1 MASRQKGG
9 GVGTFARGAELWM
22 QQAKLFAGAVASVC
36 IVSLFV
42 GLLVGIGYFFL
53 ATSSDTRYLGAKY
66 FEARLLTIIPLPNNK
81 VTLRTEA
88 GEEHVMPEEA
98 ISSTSEDGD
107 DAIAA
112 AQNGALFGLLSAIG
126 AFVLIVLFWIE
137 YGKRKLTDQQ
147 LRGATLVD
155 AETLT
160 RDMEAR
166 NDCSPY
172 RLAGVP
178 IRRKAENLHTLIA
191 GAQGVGKS
199 QQFFSL
205 MTQVRSR
212 PKRAI
217 VYDPSGEFTAAFY
230 REGKDILLNP
240 LDKRSPNWNPWREIG
255 NEIHFD
261 NMAEG
266 LIPIP
271 PKVSDPFF
279 AIAGRNVFKDSLR
292 ALGRQGRKSN
302 ADLYRAIAKS
312 NLEALHA
319 ILAGEAAATYVDPVT
334 ERTGM
339 SLKMTVQNQLDCF
352 RFLHDEGEPFSI
364 RKWIQNEDDDSWLF
378 ITVTEE
384 QKVALLPLISLW
396 VDIAIR
402 AVLSLKPIHCERLW
416 FFLDE
421 LPTLQK
427 LEILKLALTNTRKYG
442 ACFVLGIQDF
452 SQLYEIYG
460 EHLAR
465 TIISGCQTKLL
476 LRVTDGEAAKA
487 LAIAIGQA
495 ELDEKEETLSIGI
508 DDQRD
513 GMSVFARRNLR
524 DLVLSSEILH
534 LPDMAGYLVTPG
546 DYPIARVS
554 YDYVEYPQ
562 IVTPFIGR
570 EVFSLDGGG
579 KTNAAP
585 AASHGAPNGAK
596 PGSGSG
602 PASDS
607 AAGVKLKPGQ
617 MLDLAT
623 GEICTAATASGG
635 ASGAPENTS
644 APTGAPALAGAAT
657 TEAPRPPAAP
667 SAPAGVAAG
676 AVAEDGEDG
685 DSGPDKPARA
695 RRPPRPRPKGG
706 VDPLAVT
713 GEDKA
718 GLGDVLG

>member
-1 MASRQKGG
+1 
-9 GVGTFARGAELWM
+9 
-22 QQAKLFAGAVASVC
+22 
-36 IVSLFV
+36 
-42 GLLVGIGYFFL
+42 
-53 ATSSDTRYLGAKY
+53 
-66 FEARLLTIIPLPNNK
+66 LLTVIPLPNNT
-81 VTLRTEA
+81 VTLRTGA
-88 GEEHVMPEEA
+88 GEVHVTPEEA
-98 ISSTSEDGD
+98 ISRTGD
-107 DAIAA
+107 DGEDAITA
-112 AQNGALFGLLSAIG
+112 AQNGALFGGLSTIG
-126 AFVLIVLFWIE
+126 AFMLIVLFWIE

-155 AETLT
+155 GQTLT
-160 RDMEAR
+160 RDLEAR

-178 IRRKAENLHTLIA
+178 IRKKAENLHTLIA

-205 MTQVRSR
+205 MTQVRAR
-212 PKRAI
+212 KKRAI
-217 VYDPSGEFTAAFY
+217 VYDPSGEFTAAFF
-230 REGKDILLNP
+230 REGKDVLLNP

-292 ALGRQGRKSN
+292 ALGRQGRKTN

-364 RKWIQNEDDDSWLF
+364 RKWIQNEDEDSWLF

-402 AVLSLKPIHCERLW
+402 AVLGLKPIHRERLW

-442 ACFVLGIQDF
+442 ACFALGVQDF

-487 LAIAIGQA
+487 LANAIGQA

-524 DLVLSSEILH
+524 DLVLSSEILR

-546 DYPIARVS
+546 DYSIAKVS

-579 KTNAAP
+579 RTNAVP
-585 AASHGAPNGAK
+585 PTGPGAATT
-596 PGSGSG
+596 GSGGNASR
-602 PASDS
+602 PASGN
-607 AAGVKLKPGQ
+607 AAGMQLKPGQ
-617 MLDLAT
+617 MLDMTT
-623 GEICTAATASGG
+623 GEIRTADTPKGAVSGTPANAPASTG
-635 ASGAPENTS
+635 ASAPS
-644 APTGAPALAGAAT
+644 
-657 TEAPRPPAAP
+657 
-667 SAPAGVAAG
+667 SAPATKKPEPATAAS
-676 AVAEDGEDG
+676 APVSATAADDDVDDD
-685 DSGPDKPARA
+685 DSGSDKP
-695 RRPPRPRPKGG
+695 RRVRKPPRPKPKRG
-706 VDPLAVT
+706 VDPFAVT
-713 GEDKA
+713 GDEKT
-718 GLGDVLG
+718 GLGDALG